1 VHFVHYLEGV
11 AMDHAGE
18 GLRRSG
24 LFGYGL
30 AIVSVGMS
38 LALAVVLLRFNSPL
52 PFTGFALTAIAITFW
67 YAGTNPGIIAVILST
82 LARSYFFPP
91 AIAPFSR
98 MLYDSIFLVFALV
111 MFRITRTRNRLEVEV
126 AEQTVELAQ
135 TNTDLKL
142 EIAERKRAE
151 DRTRL
156 IIDTIPTMAWTIW
169 PDGAVDF
176 VNQRWLDYTG
186 LTLEE
191 IIAEHTSALHREDV
205 SRALE
210 KWHPD
215 MAAGRPSE
223 DEMRLRRAD
232 GEYRWFLVRTAPL
245 RDEQGNPVK
254 WYGVS
259 VDIEDRKQAE
269 EEVRRLSGRLLRSQD
284 DERRRIARELHDS
297 TGQNLVA
304 LATMIG
310 QLDRSISLGPSGEQQ
325 TSALLSEC
333 QALADQLIRE
343 VRTLSY
349 VLYPPVLDEAGIEDA
364 IRDYAKGF
372 TNRSGIQVDLDL
384 SPGVGRV
391 GRDIELTVFR
401 VVQEALTNVQRHSS
415 SQQAKIRIYR
425 NSNLT
430 LEISDSGRG
439 LSATAQ
445 KGKNERRF
453 EFGVGIQ
460 SMRDRVNLIGGQL
473 GIDSAS
479 GGTTVRVTIPL
490 GGEQP

>member
-1 VHFVHYLEGV
+1 
-11 AMDHAGE
+11 MDHVGE
-18 GLRRSG
+18 ERRRSG

-30 AIVSVGMS
+30 AFVSVGMALG
-38 LALAVVLLRFNSPL
+38 LAMVLLRFNSPL

-67 YAGTNPGIIAVILST
+67 YAGTNPGIVAVILST
-82 LARSYFFPP
+82 LARSYFFSP

-156 IIDTIPTMAWTIW
+156 IIDTIPTMAWTIL

-191 IIAEHTSALHREDV
+191 IIANPTRPLHPEDLY
-205 SRALE
+205 RALE
-210 KWHPD
+210 KWQPD
-215 MAAGRPSE
+215 MAAVRPSE
-223 DEMRLRRAD
+223 DEIRLRRAD
-232 GEYRWFLVRTAPL
+232 GEYRWFLIRTAPL

-269 EEVRRLSGRLLRSQD
+269 DEVRRLSGRLLRSQD

-310 QLDRSISLGPSGEQQ
+310 QLDRSISLGPSGEQK

-333 QALADQLIRE
+333 KALADQLIRE

-349 VLYPPVLDEAGIEDA
+349 VLYPPALDEAGIEDA

-384 SPGVGRV
+384 SPSVGRV

-415 SQQAKIRIYR
+415 GQRAKIRIYR

-430 LEISDSGRG
+430 LEISDTGRG
-439 LSATAQ
+439 FSATAQ
-445 KGKNERRF
+445 KGKGERRF

-473 GIDSAS
+473 GIDSSS

-490 GGEQP
+490 GEEQP